1 RGLLS
6 LQGVAVGVGFC
17 AATHL
22 DDTLGKLEDFGKSD
36 IVRKTSSLFNI
47 LKDKADVEVEKVRS
61 TLILCYGYVSL
72 HGPEQLILPRIQT
85 HIVRLVL
92 SHFNTKDLTVKLSLL
107 RAVSLIARA
116 VYSNTAN
123 QTFTFSHKGEL
134 LHLLQDLIKAEPPDV
149 LRTPIR
155 QHAITASLHLL
166 KLDPMLSEADLY
178 ELITTC
184 LGSVFSLPPRLAT
197 EKGKEEAIT
206 DMKEREVMYTDALTA
221 LQELLMQIL
230 LQDLSPDGLQAVF
243 KHIEPWLSAR
253 DHERERATETT
264 SKLLAFYL
272 DKLNIRVST
281 DTMGREQGMGV
292 RVESSSGG
300 ANTSTDTMGRE

>member
-1 RGLLS
+1 
-6 LQGVAVGVGFC
+6 
-17 AATHL
+17 
-22 DDTLGKLEDFGKSD
+22 
-36 IVRKTSSLFNI
+36 
-47 LKDKADVEVEKVRS
+47 
-61 TLILCYGYVSL
+61 
-72 HGPEQLILPRIQT
+72 
-85 HIVRLVL
+85 
-92 SHFNTKDLTVKLSLL
+92 
-107 RAVSLIARA
+107 
-116 VYSNTAN
+116 
-123 QTFTFSHKGEL
+123 
-134 LHLLQDLIKAEPPDV
+134 
-149 LRTPIR
+149 
-155 QHAITASLHLL
+155 
-166 KLDPMLSEADLY
+166 MLSEADLY

-272 DKLNIRVST
+272 DKLNIRNMVAFHNLGALI
-281 DTMGREQGMGV
+281 GRVIPRCADPLPTV
-292 RVESSSGG
+292 RRGAVESIYTLLCIQLRYEGFALDHRDEEVEFLRSVKDGLGQAESKVLLRMCSDIGKVISKRMPQDQV
-300 ANTSTDTMGRE
+300 NTLLFMLFEGLGDQHPSAAIAAAILINTLVHIRGTGLGDQVRDVLGSTEISVWFGDS